1 MQATRHIPGMLNEAI
16 TLIARLY
23 DHIDTL
29 EEENEAASERAK
41 QFENQLKKTHEEI
54 AELSAKAN
62 DSCWLT
68 MSSQNTG
75 ALTHPPDQIAEL
87 LPNRWKPPL

>member
-41 QFENQLKKTHEEI
+41 QFENQLKKRTKR
-54 AELSAKAN
+54 LP
-62 DSCWLT
+62 
-68 MSSQNTG
+68 SSPRRPTIRAG
-75 ALTHPPDQIAEL
+75 
-87 LPNRWKPPL
+87 